1 MVFHI
6 SSFCLVVV
14 FFLIIPFSSG
24 SSSKLICCNI
34 SYLSITSLFIY
45 SYLVFCI
52 RTCKTFA
59 PVNYIVFLVF
69 ICHAALLICVG
80 WSGFC
85 VYCAGKVR
93 FLPQWWFRFWEVS
106 YSKKKKFC
114 NKDLLQRQA
123 LCKSSLFIDLV
134 HSWISSNDS
143 VHFTN

>member
-1 MVFHI
+1 MNLIANGFHI

-14 FFLIIPFSSG
+14 FFLVIPFSSG

-52 RTCKTFA
+52 RTRKTFA

-85 VYCAGKVR
+85 VYFAGNVT
-93 FLPQWWFRFWEVS
+93 FLPQGWLTFS
-106 YSKKKKFC
+106 PANNS
-114 NKDLLQRQA
+114 QRQG
-123 LCKSSLFIDLV
+123 
-134 HSWISSNDS
+134 ISANLRFLLDM
-143 VHFTN
+143 